1 MTSSP
6 LIRQSVVYFEA
17 SSDDDGQRLDNFLMS
32 RLNKLPRSH
41 LYRIVRTGQVRVN
54 GGRCKI
60 STRICAGDRVRV
72 PPLNL
77 QVRESKVAGVEQLK
91 LLESAIIYEDE
102 HIVAINKPSLFAVH
116 GGSGIRM
123 GIIEVL
129 KQVPRFSDYLELGHR
144 LDRET
149 SGTLIMARNRK
160 ALTGLH
166 SMFRRDQSGMLKTY
180 HALCLGKLPQKIQD
194 VGASILRV
202 NNSQGPKCVVD
213 SDGQVAHSTFIE
225 EESFEEACLVKIQ
238 LHTGRTHQARVHA
251 SYLGIP
257 ILGVS
262 MYGDLPAN
270 RRFKRI
276 GLNRLFLHASSLQ
289 IVHPVSKK
297 KMCLLSPLPEKLQMV
312 LQNLRLI
319 HQ

>member
-102 HIVAINKPSLFAVH
+102 HIVAINKPLLFTKM
-116 GGSGIRM
+116 S
-123 GIIEVL
+123 
-129 KQVPRFSDYLELGHR
+129 
-144 LDRET
+144 
-149 SGTLIMARNRK
+149 TLWR
-160 ALTGLH
+160 
-166 SMFRRDQSGMLKTY
+166 
-180 HALCLGKLPQKIQD
+180 
-194 VGASILRV
+194 
-202 NNSQGPKCVVD
+202 
-213 SDGQVAHSTFIE
+213 
-225 EESFEEACLVKIQ
+225 
-238 LHTGRTHQARVHA
+238 
-251 SYLGIP
+251 
-257 ILGVS
+257 
-262 MYGDLPAN
+262 
-270 RRFKRI
+270 
-276 GLNRLFLHASSLQ
+276 
-289 IVHPVSKK
+289 
-297 KMCLLSPLPEKLQMV
+297 
-312 LQNLRLI
+312 
-319 HQ
+319 